1 MFAYN
6 ENNYEEKNYSVNFLD
21 NNSLDDEFNMTKSI
35 PYNGDEQ
42 QVDFEVVNPIMN
54 PYSPE
59 ASLQEDEDD
68 SKLND
73 ERYFNNI
80 NMKKENNNSNIEE
93 KPEPKKNEKIIKKSN
108 QKETRETTDKV
119 VVLSIKK
126 KTKLFESK
134 TKKCRN
140 DYLIK
145 KIKVNC
151 FSKFAT
157 NKLKSLVKK
166 CQFQGDLKS
175 AKVYLPD
182 NKAFT
187 QDSNLKRNKVFLD
200 KTLRF
205 IYTLED
211 DDKLNKGRN
220 AKLFAKIDGYTGEK
234 NNEAYDALKK
244 FLDQTVRDTIIEYYD
259 SAEFEKFSGEEDIT
273 ENDKAFFKE
282 KGFHLLEKY
291 GFLDLINNKY

>member
-1 MFAYN
+1 MLAYN
-6 ENNYEEKNYSVNFLD
+6 ENNYEERNYSVNFLD
-21 NNSLDDEFNMTKSI
+21 NNSSDDEFNMTKSI

-42 QVDFEVVNPIMN
+42 QVNFEVVNPIMN

-73 ERYFNNI
+73 ERYFNDI
-80 NMKKENNNSNIEE
+80 NMKKENNNSRIEE
-93 KPEPKKNEKIIKKSN
+93 KPEPKKDEKIIKKSN
-108 QKETRETTDKV
+108 QKETRETTDKI

-126 KTKLFESK
+126 KTKIFESK
-134 TKKCRN
+134 QKKCRN

-157 NKLKSLVKK
+157 NKLKSLVKM

-234 NNEAYDALKK
+234 NKEAYDALKK

-259 SAEFEKFSGEEDIT
+259 SEEFEKFSREEKII

-291 GFLDLINNKY
+291 GFLNLIENKY

>member
-1 MFAYN
+1 MFDYN
-6 ENNYEEKNYSVNFLD
+6 ENNYEERNHSVNFFD
-21 NNSLDDEFNMTKSI
+21 NNSPDDEFDITKSFAS
-35 PYNGDEQ
+35 NEDEQ
-42 QVDFEVVNPIMN
+42 QLNFEKVNHIMN
-54 PYSPE
+54 PYAQE
-59 ASLQEDEDD
+59 ESLQENEDD

-73 ERYFNNI
+73 ERYFNEINI
-80 NMKKENNNSNIEE
+80 KKENNNLNIEE
-93 KPEPKKNEKIIKKSN
+93 KPQPKNSEKINKKSN

-119 VVLSIKK
+119 LSIKK
-126 KTKLFESK
+126 KTKLFEAK
-134 TKKCRN
+134 IKKYRN

-166 CQFQGDLKS
+166 CQFQDDLKN

-187 QDSNLKRNKVFLD
+187 QDSNLKRNKEFLY
-200 KTLRF
+200 KTLRY

-211 DDKLNKGRN
+211 DNKLNKGRN
-220 AKLFAKIDGYTGEK
+220 EKLFAKIDAYKGEK
-234 NNEAYDALKK
+234 NDKDYEALQK

-259 SAEFEKFSGEEDIT
+259 SEEFKKFSSNEEII
-273 ENDKAFFKE
+273 ENDEAFFKE
-282 KGFHLLEKY
+282 KGFHLIEKY
-291 GFLDLINNKY
+291 GFLHLIENKY

>member
-6 ENNYEEKNYSVNFLD
+6 ENNYEERNYSVNFLD
-21 NNSLDDEFNMTKSI
+21 NNSSDDEFNMTKSI

-73 ERYFNNI
+73 ERYFNDI

-220 AKLFAKIDGYTGEK
+220 AKLFAKIDEYTGEK
-234 NNEAYDALKK
+234 NNEAYDALKR

-259 SAEFEKFSGEEDIT
+259 SEEFEKFSREEEII

-291 GFLDLINNKY
+291 GFLNLIENKY

>member
-6 ENNYEEKNYSVNFLD
+6 ENNYEERNYSVNFLD
-21 NNSLDDEFNMTKSI
+21 NNSSDDEFNMTKSI

-73 ERYFNNI
+73 ERYFNDI

-220 AKLFAKIDGYTGEK
+220 AKLFAKIDEYTGEK

-259 SAEFEKFSGEEDIT
+259 SEEFEKFSREEEII

-291 GFLDLINNKY
+291 GFLNLIENKY

>member
-6 ENNYEEKNYSVNFLD
+6 ENNYEERNYSVNFLD
-21 NNSLDDEFNMTKSI
+21 NNSSDDEFNMTKSI

-73 ERYFNNI
+73 ERYFNDI
-80 NMKKENNNSNIEE
+80 NMKKENNNSRIEE
-93 KPEPKKNEKIIKKSN
+93 KHEPKKDEKIIKKSN
-108 QKETRETTDKV
+108 QKETRETTDKII
-119 VVLSIKK
+119 VLSIKK
-126 KTKLFESK
+126 KTKIFESK
-134 TKKCRN
+134 QKKCRN

-151 FSKFAT
+151 FSKFST
-157 NKLKSLVKK
+157 NKLKSLVKM

-259 SAEFEKFSGEEDIT
+259 SEEFEKFSREEEII
-273 ENDKAFFKE
+273 ENDKVFFKE

-291 GFLDLINNKY
+291 GFLNLIENKY

>member
-1 MFAYN
+1 MLDYN
-6 ENNYEEKNYSVNFLD
+6 ENNYEERNYSVNFLD
-21 NNSLDDEFNMTKSI
+21 NNSSDDEFNMTKSI

-73 ERYFNNI
+73 ERYFNDI

-220 AKLFAKIDGYTGEK
+220 AKLFAKIDEYTGEK

-259 SAEFEKFSGEEDIT
+259 SEEFEKFSREEEII

-291 GFLDLINNKY
+291 GFLNLIENKY